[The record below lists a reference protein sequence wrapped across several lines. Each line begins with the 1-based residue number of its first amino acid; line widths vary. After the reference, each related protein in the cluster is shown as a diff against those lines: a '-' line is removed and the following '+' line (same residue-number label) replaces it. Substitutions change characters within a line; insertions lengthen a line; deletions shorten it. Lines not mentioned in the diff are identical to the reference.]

1 MLETLS
7 TSPNPPR
14 NIPANI
20 RAVQHVNTMAIIKCM
35 LQVEE
40 VNGGTFKSREGCVAR
55 GMGCS
60 FFKILDHLKSLRM
73 ACGPEK
79 HVCQNASPAVGWHN
93 SSVRLSFGFVKLKP
107 IHICA

>member
-14 NIPANI
+14 SIPANI
-20 RAVQHVNTMAIIKCM
+20 RAVQHVNTMGIIKCM

-55 GMGCS
+55 GMGLQ
-60 FFKILDHLKSLRM
+60 FL
-73 ACGPEK
+73 
-79 HVCQNASPAVGWHN
+79 QNTE
-93 SSVRLSFGFVKLKP
+93 SSKKFENGLWP
-107 IHICA
+107 